1 MSEGNG
7 KKLVVLALLI
17 VVAALLGSFSEFD
30 GAASV
35 FNFAW

>member
-17 VVAALLGSFSEFD
+17 VVAALLGSFGVFD

>member
-17 VVAALLGSFSEFD
+17 VVAGLLGSFSGFD
-30 GAASV
+30 GAASA